1 MRFAYQG
8 FLVLLLLI
16 PFLAWRYT
24 RRQGAAPLFYS
35 DISRIKKVFAVTGNR
50 PPFSHRFRH
59 VLFAVRLV
67 VLSLFI
73 LALARPQAE
82 LITSEVFT
90 EGVDIMLTL
99 DVSNSM
105 ILIDLDVQKKRT
117 RLDVTKEVVQAFIEG
132 RRYDRIGMLVF
143 ATDAFLQCP
152 LTVDY
157 GIVKNF
163 LGEVRIDM
171 IPGNSTAIGNAIAA
185 SLNHLRHTESK
196 SKVIILVT
204 DGANNAG
211 QIDPL
216 TAAEMAKAL
225 DVKIHSIGVGGRGT
239 PYILQE
245 HPLFGPIMKPVPEA
259 ERIDENSLRRI
270 AETTGGKY
278 FRATDTESFKEIFAA
293 IDELEK
299 SQIRSEGN
307 RRFREL
313 FPYFLNPALGLLLIE
328 MVLSNT
334 RFRKLP

>member
-8 FLVLLLLI
+8 FLLLLLLV
-16 PFLAWRYT
+16 PLLAWRFT

-35 DISRIKKVFAVTGNR
+35 DISRIKKVFGITGNR
-50 PPFSHRFRH
+50 PPVSHKIRNLLFGLRLI
-59 VLFAVRLV
+59 VLT
-67 VLSLFI
+67 LFI

-117 RLDVTKEVVQAFIEG
+117 RLDVTKEVVQSFIEG
-132 RRYDRIGMLVF
+132 RKFDRIGMLVF

-163 LGEVRIDM
+163 LNDVRIDM

-196 SKVIILVT
+196 SKVIILIT

-216 TAAEMAKAL
+216 TAAEMAKAMG
-225 DVKIHSIGVGGRGT
+225 VKIHSIGVGGRGT

-259 ERIDENSLRRI
+259 ERIDENSLRQI

-278 FRATDTESFKEIFAA
+278 FRATDTASFKEIFTA

-299 SQIRSEGN
+299 SKIRSEGN

-313 FPYFLNPALGLLLIE
+313 FPYFLNPALGLLFVEIL
-328 MVLSNT
+328 LSNT